1 MTHALILEIPE
12 EVYDPLLK
20 KATQIGQTPEE
31 LAVQWLVTVA
41 QQLVDDPLEKFIG
54 IFNSD
59 IPDWADE
66 HDRYIGQTGLIEAG
80 EQGYS
85 QD

>member
-12 EVYDPLLK
+12 EVYEPLLK
-20 KATQIGQTPEE
+20 KATQIGQTPED

-41 QQLVDDPLEKFIG
+41 QQLTDDPLEKFIG
-54 IFNSD
+54 IFQSD
-59 IPDWADE
+59 VPDWADE
-66 HDRYIGQTGLIEAG
+66 HDKYIGQAGLITAD
-80 EQGYS
+80 EQGPS